1 MVSAVC
7 VMLSLMRVLAI
18 DPGFDRCGVA
28 VLEYKDGKE
37 SLLFSTC
44 ITTDKTTDIASRIT
58 TIGEALHAIIAAHQ
72 PTTLGIETLFFNKNI
87 TTGIGVAQARGVVLY
102 IAKQH
107 GLTIFEHGPQ
117 EVKVAVTGYGSSD
130 KTAVYAMIQRL
141 VPGVPP
147 KAKDDEYDAIAV
159 GITTL
164 AQHGRSR

>member
-1 MVSAVC
+1 
-7 VMLSLMRVLAI
+7 MRVLAI

-28 VLEYKDGKE
+28 VLEYIDGRE
-37 SLLFSTC
+37 SLIFSTC
-44 ITTDKTTDIASRIT
+44 ITTDKTTDLASRIT
-58 TIGEALHAIIAAHQ
+58 SIGNTLETIIATYQ

-87 TTGIGVAQARGVVLY
+87 TTGIGVAQARGVILY
-102 IAKQH
+102 IAEQH
-107 GLTIFEHGPQ
+107 GLTIYEHGPQ

-141 VPGVPP
+141 VPNVPE

-164 AQHGRSR
+164 AQHGRTR

>member
-1 MVSAVC
+1 
-7 VMLSLMRVLAI
+7 MRVLAI

-28 VLEYKDGKE
+28 VLEYENGKE
-37 SLLFSTC
+37 ALLYSTC
-44 ITTDKTTDIASRIT
+44 IMTDKTAPLPHRLATIGHELEAIIT
-58 TIGEALHAIIAAHQ
+58 THKPNA
-72 PTTLGIETLFFNKNI
+72 LGIETLFFNKNI

-102 IAKQH
+102 IAQQH
-107 GLTIFEHGPQ
+107 GLAIYEHGPQ

-141 VPGVPP
+141 VPNIPK

-164 AQHGRSR
+164 AQHGRNR

>member
-1 MVSAVC
+1 
-7 VMLSLMRVLAI
+7 MRVLAI

-28 VLEYKDGKE
+28 VLEYRDGKE
-37 SLLFSTC
+37 VLVFSTC
-44 ITTDKTTDIASRIT
+44 IMTDKTAPFPQRIATIGHELEAIIT
-58 TIGEALHAIIAAHQ
+58 THQ

-102 IAKQH
+102 IAEQH
-107 GLTIFEHGPQ
+107 GLTIYEHGPQ

-130 KTAVYAMIQRL
+130 KAAVYAMIQRL
-141 VPGVPP
+141 VANIPK

>member
-1 MVSAVC
+1 
-7 VMLSLMRVLAI
+7 MLELSMRVLAI

-28 VLEYKDGKE
+28 VLEYVDGKE
-37 SLLFSTC
+37 ALIYSTC
-44 ITTDKTTDIASRIT
+44 IMTDKTATLPHRLA
-58 TIGEALHAIIAAHQ
+58 TIGAALEVVIATHK

-102 IAKQH
+102 IAEQH
-107 GLTIFEHGPQ
+107 GLTIYEHGPQ
-117 EVKVAVTGYGSSD
+117 EVKVAVTGYGNSD

-141 VPGVPP
+141 VPNIPK

-164 AQHGRSR
+164 AQHGRNR